1 LPPGQIPGNAPLPHL
16 LTSSYYPLDT
26 DELISYKKAGC
37 PKALTRKFP
46 GKSPR
51 FNAIMPYVLT
61 FSIMVLVG
69 ALLCGRFTIRRHFAG
84 RRNSFVLAGAVDESV
99 QARILNFDQSNPLPH
114 VPVSNGQ
121 TINSG
126 TEYYFNSKLG
136 LLTIV
141 PYQGLPS
148 AVELRIGGKIWASY
162 ISAEFAAN
170 AVGSSLTNHKELDAL
185 PAECRPAKLG
195 DWEQSRPHHFRT

>member
-1 LPPGQIPGNAPLPHL
+1 
-16 LTSSYYPLDT
+16 
-26 DELISYKKAGC
+26 
-37 PKALTRKFP
+37 
-46 GKSPR
+46 
-51 FNAIMPYVLT
+51 MPYVLT
-61 FSIMVLVG
+61 FSIVALVG

-84 RRNSFVLAGAVDESV
+84 RRNSFACAEAVGEFD
-99 QARILNFDQSNPLPH
+99 QARPLNFDQSSPLPH
-114 VPVSNGQ
+114 VSVSNGQ

-141 PYQGLPS
+141 PYQELPS
-148 AVELRIGGKIWASY
+148 AVELRIGGKVWASY

-185 PAECRPAKLG
+185 PAEDRPAKLG
-195 DWEQSRPHHFRT
+195 DWAQSRPHHFKT